1 MVNKYINFDLD
12 DSRASIIAEVM
23 ANKTCKKIL
32 SLIAEKE
39 MSAGDISLE
48 LKVPLNTIG
57 YNIEKLLKSGL
68 IEKSKNY
75 FWSAKGKKI
84 PTYGISNKK
93 IIISPKTMYKGIL
106 PALLVSGLAAL
117 GIKIFGSV
125 GSDGVIN
132 SVNEAYAPTVKLAD
146 SVTASGAQMM
156 NGAVQTGI
164 LHNAWVWFLLGAMVS
179 LFVFLIWNIFKMKG
193 GKYNN
198 E

>member
-1 MVNKYINFDLD
+1 MVDKYINFDMD
-12 DSRASIIAEVM
+12 DSRASVIAEVM

-48 LKVPLNTIG
+48 LKIPLNTIG

-84 PTYGISNKK
+84 PTYSISNKK
-93 IIISPKTMYKGIL
+93 IIISPKTLYKGIL

-117 GIKIFGSV
+117 GIGIYSSRV
-125 GSDGVIN
+125 GSNFLN
-132 SVNEAYAPTVKLAD
+132 SASEAYAPTVKLAD
-146 SVTASGAQMM
+146 SVTSSGAQMI
-156 NGAVQTGI
+156 NASAQSGI
-164 LHNAWVWFLLGAMVS
+164 LQNAWVWFLLGSMVS

-193 GKYNN
+193 GKIQ
-198 E
+198 